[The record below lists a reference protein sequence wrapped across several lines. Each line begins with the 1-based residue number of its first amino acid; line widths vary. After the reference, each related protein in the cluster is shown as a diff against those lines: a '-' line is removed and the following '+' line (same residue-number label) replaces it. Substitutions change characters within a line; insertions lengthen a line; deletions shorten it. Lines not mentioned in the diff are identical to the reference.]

1 MSISLLDN
9 ESCLLGFVLLT
20 VVGFAG
26 CSAERGATESSLEI
40 SRAYVAEP
48 VLGERAAMYFTVD
61 NRGDADDELVAVS
74 TPVAGVAEI
83 HRTVSDG
90 GMMRMERV
98 ESLEIPTGEQVRL
111 APGGYHIMLL
121 ELRDHIISGDAID
134 ATLRFRRAG
143 EVAVRAR
150 VLSLAE
156 IEDVIGT
163 AGEHARHGTS

>member
-1 MSISLLDN
+1 MSISIRDN
-9 ESCLLGFVLLT
+9 HSCLYGLALLA
-20 VVGFAG
+20 VVGLAG

-40 SRAYVAEP
+40 SGVYVAEP
-48 VLGERAAMYFTVD
+48 VLGERAAMYLTVD
-61 NRGDADDELVAVS
+61 NLGDADDELVAVS
-74 TPVAGVAEI
+74 TPVAGVVEI

-121 ELRDHIISGDAID
+121 ELQDHIMPGDAID
-134 ATLRFRRAG
+134 ATLRFHRAG

-156 IEDVIGT
+156 IEDVVGT
-163 AGEHARHGTS
+163 TGEHVRHGTF